1 MRITLG
7 NIDKSIAGPTS
18 PTALDQ
24 LITTQG
30 DNKFTCHDVQ
40 AGEHIGPITLGS
52 IGFQH
57 SYGIRQTQKGGG
69 AGSVTFG
76 FCDAKGNAIGTQGKD
91 QDGMCQVTKA
101 QEGSTP
107 LFWQAKFL
115 KAGSYTFQ
123 GGAG

>member
-7 NIDKSIAGPTS
+7 NIDQNIAGPTN
-18 PTALDQ
+18 PTSLDQ

-30 DNKFTCHDVQ
+30 NNKFTVHDVQ
-40 AGEHIGPITLGS
+40 ANEHIGPIPLGS

-69 AGSVTFG
+69 ARSVTFG
-76 FCDAKGNAIGTQGKD
+76 FCDAKGTAIGQRGND

-107 LFWQAKFL
+107 LFWKATFL
-115 KAGSYTFQ
+115 KPGTYTFA